1 MLEGSDNACPKTFVA
16 PCNFQQIP
24 KFFELLQGCAMPYN
38 YQYDMATSKATVVFK
53 LLFRWRGSVWRAVYV
68 EYFIWLS
75 AYAILSCVYRFALNT
90 EQQGKFEK
98 FAEFCD
104 KRLSYI
110 PMNFMLGFF
119 VTVVVNRWVTQFAN
133 LGMIDNIALFTSQ
146 LVKGNDDRGKNL
158 RRNIVRYCVA
168 SQCLVF
174 RDIHLGVR
182 RRFPTLETMVAAGFL
197 QKHELEKFMECKSR
211 YAKYWLPFNW
221 ALHLLNVALEEKRLD
236 GDIPRNAIAQEIR
249 SFRTGLSLIWT
260 YDWVPLPV
268 MYPQLVFMAVHTYFF
283 VCVFSRQFIITPTA
297 ANYTVDLYFPIMSSL
312 EFIFYVGWMKVAMEL
327 LNPFGEDDDDFDCN
341 FLLDRNLTISLTA
354 VDEAF
359 DDIPDVKPDIFW
371 DDTVSPLYSQET
383 AGRAVNFYVGSANR
397 AELSEDVTEI
407 KMVPHPTNEKFDQ
420 YIKKP
425 VRRRRTSIVSVV
437 KTPQCETPASERKRS
452 GSHLLNPLTI
462 FQRKP
467 ATTIGMEEAARVNA
481 KPRSST
487 DVADD
492 HVRTASYL
500 NPTFF
505 IETGELSR
513 TPSPLEPNG
522 TGHLHTRKGGGNCM
536 MPSTKRQPP

>member
-1 MLEGSDNACPKTFVA
+1 
-16 PCNFQQIP
+16 
-24 KFFELLQGCAMPYN
+24 
-38 YQYDMATSKATVVFK
+38 MATSKAKVIFK

-68 EYFIWLS
+68 EYLFWLA
-75 AYAILSCVYRFALNT
+75 AYGILSCIYRFALT
-90 EQQGKFEK
+90 KEQQGDFEK

-104 KRLSYI
+104 KRLNYI

-119 VTVVVNRWVTQFAN
+119 VTIVVNRWVTQFAN

-146 LVKGNDDRGKNL
+146 LIKGNDERGRNL

-197 QKHELEKFMECKSR
+197 QKHELEKFLECKSR

-221 ALHLLNVALEEKRLD
+221 ALHLLNVAREEKRLD
-236 GDIPRNAIAQEIR
+236 GDIPRDAISQEIR
-249 SFRTGLSLIWT
+249 AFRTGLSLIWT

-268 MYPQLVFMAVHTYFF
+268 MYPQLVFMAVHAYFI

-297 ANYTVDLYFPIMSSL
+297 ANYTVVDLYFPFMSSL

-354 VDEAF
+354 VDDAF
-359 DDIPDVKPDIFW
+359 DDVPDIRPDMFW
-371 DDTVSPLYSQET
+371 EDTVSPLYSQET
-383 AGRAVNFYVGSANR
+383 AGKSVNFYVGSANR
-397 AELSEDVTEI
+397 AELPEDVKQI
-407 KMVPHPTNEKFDQ
+407 MMVPHPINEKFDQ
-420 YIKKP
+420 YIKNP
-425 VRRRRTSIVSVV
+425 VRRRRTSIVSVMR
-437 KTPQCETPASERKRS
+437 TPQPERSERARS
-452 GSHLLNPLTI
+452 GSYLLNPLSA

-467 ATTIGMEEAARVNA
+467 ATTIGMEEAARVNT

-487 DVADD
+487 DTGDA
-492 HVRTASYL
+492 HQRTASYL
-500 NPTFF
+500 NPTFVV
-505 IETGELSR
+505 ETGDENVPQHLAVIGAG
-513 TPSPLEPNG
+513 N
-522 TGHLHTRKGGGNCM
+522 GHLYVGSARDHIYRSKSFNHGEDPKNI
-536 MPSTKRQPP
+536 

>member
-1 MLEGSDNACPKTFVA
+1 
-16 PCNFQQIP
+16 
-24 KFFELLQGCAMPYN
+24 MPYN

-68 EYFIWLS
+68 EYLIWLS

-146 LVKGNDDRGKNL
+146 LIKGNDDRGKNL

-182 RRFPTLETMVAAGFL
+182 RRFPTLETMVAAGVNL
-197 QKHELEKFMECKSR
+197 RRLTAVS
-211 YAKYWLPFNW
+211 YACSS
-221 ALHLLNVALEEKRLD
+221 
-236 GDIPRNAIAQEIR
+236 QEIR

-297 ANYTVDLYFPIMSSL
+297 ANYTVVDLYFPIMSSL

-452 GSHLLNPLTI
+452 GSHLLHPLTI

-487 DVADD
+487 DVGDG
-492 HVRTASYL
+492 HLRTASYL

-505 IETGELSR
+505 IETGELDR
-513 TPSPLEPNG
+513 TPPLEPNG
-522 TGHLHTRKGGGNCM
+522 IGHLHVGGAKDHIFRSKSFNH
-536 MPSTKRQPP
+536 TE